1 MDYKKYARV
10 LLDNFEQKKEAE
22 FEVFLSNFLHLV
34 RKKNQ
39 LKLLPK
45 IFKTLERLIE
55 EKRKAKKTFLILRDK
70 EEYQKILDS
79 LKKFSGH
86 FDLNNLEIRE
96 NKNIIGGY
104 ILKNKFFKVDNS
116 YKKKLLE
123 LYRKIID

>member
-86 FDLNNLEIRE
+86 FDLNNLEVRE